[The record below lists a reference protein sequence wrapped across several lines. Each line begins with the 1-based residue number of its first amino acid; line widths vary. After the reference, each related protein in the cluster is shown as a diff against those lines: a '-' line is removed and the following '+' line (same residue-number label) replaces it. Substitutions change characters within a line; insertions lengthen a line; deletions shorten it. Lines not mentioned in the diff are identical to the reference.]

1 MIKSH
6 TIKLQYRI
14 ETIIWSMTLQN
25 QINIK
30 IRIEGNIENGN
41 CYCIRIDYDDNNEE
55 VEEKEEE
62 EEEEEEK
69 EEEEEEKVE
78 DEEEDVQGTHN
89 VGKIFS
95 LAPRLLYFFLIL
107 CSFL

>member
-1 MIKSH
+1 M
-6 TIKLQYRI
+6 
-14 ETIIWSMTLQN
+14 
-25 QINIK
+25 
-30 IRIEGNIENGN
+30 
-41 CYCIRIDYDDNNEE
+41 
-55 VEEKEEE
+55 EEE
-62 EEEEEEK
+62 